1 MTRIKQQAV
10 QFTALETAQLVEVQ
24 ADDRPLDAQ
33 EVTGRTLKTLIS
45 SGTELACYQ
54 GQLCNTTFP
63 MQPGYAAVFQIK
75 EIGGDVTAFKPGD
88 LAFCM
93 GPHRSFQR
101 AAQQDALQLPPGLP
115 PEVAVFARLMGVS
128 MSTLTTTTARPPAI
142 VLVSGL
148 GPVGHLAA
156 KIFHRCGYEVIAV
169 DPIDSRRALL
179 KNSGIERVFPRVPLD
194 DSSIAKQVALV
205 VECSGHEQALL
216 DACNVVMKRGEV
228 AMVGVPWSRKTNLP
242 AHELLY
248 SIFHNYVVLRSGW
261 EWEVPRFP
269 LDFQTGSIHGNFA
282 AALKWLAEGSVSIEG
297 LYEAASPH
305 DAQQVYQNLQHT
317 RSDQLAVVL
326 DWEAV

>member
-194 DSSIAKQVALV
+194 DSSIAKQVAAKRPRRSLRTCTAPSRCDTLGSEEDGESTTV
-205 VECSGHEQALL
+205 FLLGHIAICLEEGVGAGLDPQRDAIAQA
-216 DACNVVMKRGEV
+216 
-228 AMVGVPWSRKTNLP
+228 
-242 AHELLY
+242 
-248 SIFHNYVVLRSGW
+248 
-261 EWEVPRFP
+261 
-269 LDFQTGSIHGNFA
+269 
-282 AALKWLAEGSVSIEG
+282 
-297 LYEAASPH
+297 EA
-305 DAQQVYQNLQHT
+305 
-317 RSDQLAVVL
+317 
-326 DWEAV
+326 